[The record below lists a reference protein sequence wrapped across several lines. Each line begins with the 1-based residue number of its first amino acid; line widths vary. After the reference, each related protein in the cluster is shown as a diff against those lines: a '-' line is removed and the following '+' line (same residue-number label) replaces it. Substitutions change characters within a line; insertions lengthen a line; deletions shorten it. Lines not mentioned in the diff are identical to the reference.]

1 MRCIVYLYKYK
12 LQFKNKSVI
21 VVIYSFRLNFTIL
34 LIFLK
39 CVEVSLKAYMGAT
52 SQALMREAVRPLLKL
67 EKEKDIILV
76 QVGGQ

>member
-1 MRCIVYLYKYK
+1 
-12 LQFKNKSVI
+12 
-21 VVIYSFRLNFTIL
+21 
-34 LIFLK
+34 
-39 CVEVSLKAYMGAT
+39 MGAT